1 MERGYQSVD
10 HLYQFVIYT
19 YDEAQKEVKRIGVL
33 ESSSESGYQKNSV
46 CTAPLIP
53 EEEKLKKENGRMDE
67 DILRNIWPE
76 WKTIKQI
83 GRGTFGRVYEAVR
96 REYQMEI
103 HAAVK
108 VISIPLDQS
117 EIASL
122 RLEGLTEE
130 ETLSYLRKVV
140 DEFLAEIQIM
150 DSFKG
155 VQNIVSIEDYKVAER
170 QKDIGWDI
178 YIRMELLTPLNSYI
192 AGRELS
198 EREVIR
204 LGCDICT
211 ALEICEKRN
220 VIHRDV
226 KPENIF
232 VNTFGNF
239 KLGDFGI
246 ARRLENLT
254 AGMSRKGTFSYMAPE
269 VEKGLPYDARAD
281 IYSLGLVLY
290 RLLNRNRLPFLTED
304 RQLLSPNERM
314 NAVRRRMS
322 GEPIPPPCGASPEM
336 ARLLL
341 RACAYNPHQRFA
353 SASAMKNALLHM
365 EKEAVKESGSTKNG
379 DIEAVAKNNKE
390 SEEKN
395 EYTDRTMYARKVV
408 STSPEPSPPKSKQS
422 AHKAQKRNILRT
434 SLSVFAATAAVC
446 LAIIVSG
453 NYIFLDKTQDGDR
466 RTEKIAEN
474 TENKTQE
481 DGQTDLTT
489 DQAGDSRTAANAEN
503 TENETQDN
511 EQTGFI
517 DDQSEQT
524 AADKEEILS
533 RAEAFKNAGDYASA
547 IELLDGARSENSDI
561 SEYQSTYETYCAEFK
576 NQTVLTADN
585 RAAAGDYEGAIQKI
599 SEASSLLEEDQ
610 ELPLKVK
617 QYTDE
622 QIVCEVETH
631 VVENPQPANSQ
642 AEPSPFYG
650 IWCYA
655 SKSSTEAWA
664 YADSVSQKGFQGQ
677 VFATADWS
685 NLNSEEWYVV
695 TAGTYFSEEEA
706 KSALAGVQAAYPGA
720 YVKYSG
726 SWQGSAPNTS
736 TLTASLPDGSSDSV
750 HPPFYGIWCA
760 AFKNQADAQSMAAQ
774 ISEKGFEGQIFLTT
788 DWNNLNPVE
797 WYVVTAGVYSAK
809 EAALGNLQNIR
820 KFYPEAYIKYSG
832 NWLGQ

>member
-1 MERGYQSVD
+1 MERGYQSEN

-19 YDEAQKEVKRIGVL
+19 YDEAQKEVKEDWSFGEQQRVWISKKFSLYRSIDPG
-33 ESSSESGYQKNSV
+33 KR
-46 CTAPLIP
+46 
-53 EEEKLKKENGRMDE
+53 KLKKENGIMDE

-76 WKTIKQI
+76 WETIKQI

-155 VQNIVSIEDYKVAER
+155 VQNIVSIEDYKVVER
-170 QKDIGWDI
+170 QKEIGWDI

-269 VEKGLPYDARAD
+269 VEKGLPYDARVD

-341 RACAYNPHQRFA
+341 CACAYEPNQRFV
-353 SASAMKNALLHM
+353 SASAMKHALLHI
-365 EKEAVKESGSTKNG
+365 EEAVKKRGL
-379 DIEAVAKNNKE
+379 
-390 SEEKN
+390 SEKSDKDAGEKN
-395 EYTDRTMYARKVV
+395 KYTDRTVYVRKAA
-408 STSPEPSPPKSKQS
+408 SPELSPPKSEQS
-422 AHKAQKRNILRT
+422 AHKAEKRNILKT

-446 LAIIVSG
+446 VILFAASSYILHDRPQNG
-453 NYIFLDKTQDGDR
+453 NDQTK
-466 RTEKIAEN
+466 KIAEN

-489 DQAGDSRTAANAEN
+489 DQAGDSRTSAIAEN

-511 EQTGFI
+511 EQTGGI
-517 DDQSEQT
+517 GDQSEQT

-561 SEYQSTYETYCAEFK
+561 SEYQSTYEAYCAEFK

-599 SEASSLLEEDQ
+599 GEASSLLEEDQ
-610 ELPLKVK
+610 ELSLKVK

-622 QIVCEVETH
+622 QIVCEAETH

-655 SKSSTEAWA
+655 SKSSTEARA

-706 KSALAGVQAAYPGA
+706 KSALAGVQAAYPEA

-726 SWQGSAPNTS
+726 SWQGGAPNTG
-736 TLTASLPDGSSDSV
+736 TLTAALPDGSSDSV

-774 ISEKGFEGQIFLTT
+774 ISEKGFEGQVFLTT

-809 EAALGNLQNIR
+809 EAALGNLQNVR
-820 KFYPEAYIKYSG
+820 KFYPDAYIKYSG